1 MLKQRVI
8 TACVMVA
15 VLLLLLFWAPPALFC
30 GAIVLLCALSAWE
43 WTNLAGFSA
52 QPVRVLYAV
61 VLAAMLAVAAYVMGV
76 SHGVLPPVVLLL
88 VMLGWCVAFGV
99 VLTYPACRRWCKP
112 PILAGVGVWL
122 LLPCFYA
129 VLYLK
134 FLRPDGGLVLLVIA
148 VVAAADTGAY
158 FAGKRFGRHKL
169 APAVSPGKTWEGF
182 AGGMLASSVL
192 ALAVSAMTSVM
203 PPMWLLLA
211 CVATAASSVVGDLFE
226 SLVKRER
233 GVKDSGQLLPG
244 HGGVLDRLDGWMPA
258 FPMFAL
264 IYGWVGQ

>member
-15 VLLLLLFWAPPALFC
+15 VLLLLLFWTPPPLFC

-43 WTNLAGFSA
+43 WTNLAGFSM
-52 QPVRVLYAV
+52 PSVRVWYAV
-61 VLAAMLAVAAYVMGV
+61 VLAAILAIAAYAM
-76 SHGVLPPVVLLL
+76 SAQPSVLPPIVLLL
-88 VMLGWCVAFGV
+88 VMLGWCVAFSV
-99 VLTYPACRRWCKP
+99 VLTYPAYRRWYRP
-112 PILAGVGVWL
+112 SILAGVGIWL

-134 FLRPDGGLVLLVIA
+134 FIRPDGGLVLLVIA

-192 ALAVSAMTSVM
+192 ALALSTMTSIM
-203 PPMWLLLA
+203 SPMWLLLT
-211 CVATAASSVVGDLFE
+211 CVLTAASSVVGDLFE

-264 IYGWVGQ
+264 VYGWVGQ